1 MTQQAASARKLQ
13 VFSRGL
19 ALALSLGLSL
29 AGAQN
34 ARQSTLV
41 IGGDFSDLITL
52 DPGVSY
58 EFSGSLVAGNLYDT
72 LVIYEGND
80 LKTLKPRTASSWTVT
95 PTATGSRLTFKLR
108 DAKFSTGRPVTAND
122 VIYS

>member
-1 MTQQAASARKLQ
+1 MTQQPASAQKRQ
-13 VFSRGL
+13 MFSRGL

-29 AGAQN
+29 ASAQS

-41 IGGDFSDLITL
+41 IGGDFSDLITM

-72 LVIYEGND
+72 LVTYEGND
-80 LKTLKPRTASSWTVT
+80 LKKRLDPHLTSAGRSRPPLLARGSLSSFLINTTPGTRT
-95 PTATGSRLTFKLR
+95 
-108 DAKFSTGRPVTAND
+108 
-122 VIYS
+122 